1 MTKKTKEVAVA
12 VDGLVSEVREFLEL
26 NTQAGIIKKKMD
38 ALKESITAHG
48 NSRYA
53 EFIDGELVLESGK
66 LKVALNPPKMV
77 FEQNGKT
84 VEPPQ
89 RAHLALLLPEAYR
102 TVDLNVKLIQ
112 DRLNADKILFQGLK
126 GQGITVKQ
134 ETRYDIKPLK

>member
-1 MTKKTKEVAVA
+1 MAKKAKEVAV
-12 VDGLVSEVREFLEL
+12 VTDRLVSDVREFLEL
-26 NTQAGIIKKKMD
+26 NVEAGILKKKMD
-38 ALKESITAHG
+38 ALKESITAQG
-48 NSRYA
+48 NSRFA
-53 EFIDGELVLESGK
+53 EFVDGELLLDSGK

-112 DRLNADKILFQGLK
+112 DRLNADKVLYQGLK